1 MLLGSK
7 LTVEETKEEPS
18 VVIMPMGVPREQA
31 ESTGEVGGGVKE
43 GKGRGYS
50 TKEDVS
56 YTLVMTDPDAPSRDD
71 PKFGAFRHWVVSTQT
86 SHIQFSTLIFS
97 LSVYLRFAS
106 FGFKDLI
113 LMVYVW
119 GYVVMLGDRSEN
131 PDG

>member
-1 MLLGSK
+1 
-7 LTVEETKEEPS
+7 
-18 VVIMPMGVPREQA
+18 MPMGVPREQA
-31 ESTGEVGGGVKE
+31 ESTGGGAKE
-43 GKGRGYS
+43 GEGEEERRGYS

-71 PKFGAFRHWVVSTQT
+71 PKFGPFRHWVVSTQT

-119 GYVVMLGDRSEN
+119 GYVVMLGDGSQN